1 MRCEMCQ
8 RWIMTQGPTIR
19 RGEITIEDRRRE
31 PLYRITVC
39 GDCAEEILEYI
50 YKRAK
55 EDAEDG
61 EHYQPDGSVLDRDA

>member
-39 GDCAEEILEYI
+39 GDCADRLIEII
-50 YKRAK
+50 YNR
-55 EDAEDG
+55 EDEDNGG
-61 EHYQPDGSVLDRDA
+61 ESDRD

>member
-39 GDCAEEILEYI
+39 GACADRLIEIIYNREDENNEE
-50 YKRAK
+50 K
-55 EDAEDG
+55 
-61 EHYQPDGSVLDRDA
+61 SDRD